1 MNSKLLCSLFIC
13 NLTLWTVGN
22 GLFPLL
28 PVYASQ
34 LGATPGLVGYFLSI
48 SYSASALGAL
58 AAGWLSDRFQ
68 RRKVMVVI
76 CGVLS
81 IPAVWLMGQAAD
93 AWQLTVLT
101 AFVWF
106 MGALEM
112 GLLSILAGLFVGKD
126 ERGRVFGILALTGAL
141 GALIGGLTTGGI
153 ADRWGYPT
161 LFGSVAL
168 LAGLLPVTGLFLED
182 KPRVQHRQSS
192 SRVAARSIGKGFYFV
207 MLATVMVN
215 AVLFIGRM
223 STSLAMHQLNFLAAA
238 VTSTAAIGGLVALPL
253 SPVAGWLS
261 DRTNRKLL
269 LSLCYLAGACGLMVL
284 SMSTAIWHFWIA
296 ASLLSIPSYVAL
308 GVGSALVTDVVPKE
322 SLGRGLS
329 AFNSAGWMGGIVG
342 FGISGVAIEG
352 FGMSPTLI
360 FSAFVALAATVV
372 LIPARHQTAIPPV
385 S

>member
-1 MNSKLLCSLFIC
+1 MNRKLLCSLFIC
-13 NLTLWTVGN
+13 NLTLWAVGN

-34 LGATPGLVGYFLSI
+34 LGATPELVGYFLSI

-68 RRKVMVVI
+68 RRKVVLII

-81 IPAVWLMGQAAD
+81 MPAVWLMGQAAD

-112 GLLSILAGLFVGKD
+112 ALISILAGLFVGKD

-161 LFGSVAL
+161 LFGSVSL
-168 LAGLLPVTGLFLED
+168 FAGLLPVTGLFLKN
-182 KPRVQHRQSS
+182 KPAVQHGESS
-192 SRVAARSIGKGFYFV
+192 SKVAAQSLGRGFYLL
-207 MLATVMVN
+207 MLANVMVN
-215 AVLFIGRM
+215 IVLFIGRM

-253 SPVAGWLS
+253 SPLAGWLS
-261 DRTNRKLL
+261 DRTSRKLL
-269 LSLCYLAGACGLMVL
+269 LSLCYFAGACGLMML
-284 SMSTAIWHFWIA
+284 SMSTTIWHFWIG
-296 ASLLSIPSYVAL
+296 ASLLSIQSYV
-308 GVGSALVTDVVPKE
+308 GIGIGSALVTDVVPKQ

-329 AFNSAGWMGGIVG
+329 AFNSTGWMGGIIG
-342 FGISGVAIEG
+342 FGIAGVAIQE
-352 FGMSPTLI
+352 FGMNTTLI
-360 FSAFVALAATVV
+360 FSAFVALAAIVI
-372 LIPARHQTAIPPV
+372 LIPARHQQAIPGV
-385 S
+385 